1 MIISYESFK
10 YICNLDRNQSK
21 HIAYSLNSKLSE
33 RGSLTGYLFEDA
45 FTIGYHKAIRII
57 NKLLLS
63 NNNTKKHIFNTIN
76 QVDLTPCYKY
86 SCSGYFY
93 EGFMLAF
100 YDLDKFLNYLVL

>member
-10 YICNLDRNQSK
+10 CICNLDKYESK
-21 HIAYSLNSKLSE
+21 HIVSSLNSKLNQ
-33 RGSLTGYLFEDA
+33 RRNLVGYFFEDSL
-45 FTIGYHKAIRII
+45 TIGYHKAVKII

-63 NNNTKKHIFNTIN
+63 NANMKKHIFNIIN
-76 QVDLTPCYKY
+76 QIDLTPCYKY

-100 YDLDKFLNYLVL
+100 RDLDNFLKHLFL